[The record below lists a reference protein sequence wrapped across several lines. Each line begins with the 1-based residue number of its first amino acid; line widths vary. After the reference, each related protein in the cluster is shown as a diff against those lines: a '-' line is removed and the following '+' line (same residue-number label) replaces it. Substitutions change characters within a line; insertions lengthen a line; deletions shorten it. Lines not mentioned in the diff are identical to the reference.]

1 MESTNSNSAHLTQI
15 EGCLVARLPAL
26 AADTLALLASAL
38 MVEVHRLD
46 IRSVLVDCALVEIMD
61 SRDFAQLRNML
72 RAVEMLGAR
81 CVVTS
86 LRAGVVAHLVTYD
99 VDIDGLQ
106 TAISLEDGLAALRWG
121 NAPAPTRSV

>member
-1 MESTNSNSAHLTQI
+1 MNSANSDPTHLTQI
-15 EGCLVARLPAL
+15 EDCLVATLPAL
-26 AADTLALLASAL
+26 AADTLALLESAL
-38 MVEVHRLD
+38 MMEVHRLD

-61 SRDFAQLRNML
+61 SKDFAQLRQTL

-106 TAISLEDGLAALRWG
+106 TAISLEDGLAALRRWQG
-121 NAPAPTRSV
+121 SAPMRPA

>member
-1 MESTNSNSAHLTQI
+1 MKSANSDPTHFTQI
-15 EGCLVARLPAL
+15 QNCLVATLPAL
-26 AADTLALLASAL
+26 AADTLALLESAL
-38 MVEVHRLD
+38 IAEVHRLD

-61 SRDFAQLRNML
+61 SRDFAQLRKML

-81 CVVTS
+81 CVVTC

-106 TAISLEDGLAALRWG
+106 TAVSLEDGLAALRWG
-121 NAPAPTRSV
+121 RLSAPMRPA

>member
-1 MESTNSNSAHLTQI
+1 MESAHSDPTHLTQV
-15 EGCLVARLPAL
+15 EGCLVATLPVL
-26 AADTLALLASAL
+26 AADTLALLESAL
-38 MVEVHRLD
+38 VAEVHRLD
-46 IRSVLVDCALVEIMD
+46 IRSVLVNCALVEIMD
-61 SRDFAQLRNML
+61 SKDFAQLRNML

-99 VDIDGLQ
+99 VDISGLQ

-121 NAPAPTRSV
+121 QVPAPMRPA

>member
-1 MESTNSNSAHLTQI
+1 
-15 EGCLVARLPAL
+15 
-26 AADTLALLASAL
+26 

-86 LRAGVVAHLVTYD
+86 LRAGVVAHLVAYD